1 MRLIQTLL
9 WGTLLS
15 LLCLPVFAWQVKTTD
30 TQVMVS
36 NEIQRDGVDVYLV
49 WFDLDSDPVNFI
61 SLTFDNAAWDW
72 QSGLKPVFNAA
83 IDLPVF
89 DSYSIP
95 LIENQACPDT
105 HRCFLAFI
113 ATPPDQAPTR
123 SESWLA
129 SSFFP
134 LSLSAGCERFPG
146 QAVFLSCDGDAN
158 RFYGDVNTVSA
169 GVPEATTDDT
179 TETEKPDIFKRVG
192 DKLLFANGQAKR
204 FQVINIADLSNP
216 RLEGWSA
223 LSGSPREL
231 YVLGDF
237 YVLLQ
242 SNYVG
247 EDGTLLTVLRQNQ
260 DGTVSTVQE
269 KTLPG
274 WFIESRRRGDLIY
287 SVTQN
292 RSDVVILDCV
302 DCGVVQ
308 SVIDINVLRLNGGGE
323 LEDVDTAQL
332 PGYSP
337 TIAIFPN
344 HLVIANHNPEEN
356 QWRTTKIQVFDL
368 SQTDPLVALPI
379 LKVPG
384 QVPSEFHLSV
394 LGQQLRVVYG
404 PADRAD
410 GSTLAIY
417 DLSSSEMALVGQ
429 VDKIAPGEGLFAT
442 RFVDNRAFVVTYE
455 RTDPLWVIDLSEPS
469 QPKILGELE
478 VPGWSEKMFFHENR
492 LFAVGIDDQPLENE
506 ESPWVR
512 RVSLSLF
519 NVDEPTEP
527 SLINRFTPLAGEVN
541 YSWSLALDDERAL
554 LLNWEDGFAAL
565 SIQSS
570 GNYLQIVSLEND
582 KIEDAGLVKLPVQ
595 IQRSLSIAPNV
606 LGALGDQI
614 FQTIQW
620 GTGDLQILGDLELAT
635 NLSWLKL
642 QDNMLWAAAMGDQGY
657 YRLYRYI
664 KEDVETPVERWS
676 LQSSYDGLEM
686 DENLVVFYDY
696 YPLTVQVLDVQ
707 TGALKPAQALEPT
720 DMSNYAWN
728 TRSGPFVRDG
738 WFYVGEQQNLTQ
750 VLSEKDDYYY
760 WQTQWVLRSW
770 ELESAK
776 EAANR
781 SIPGRPVAFTAKGDL
796 NTQEFTAQG
805 QLRLNLLALETEN
818 ARLLHSRE
826 MPCEGYSEVMW
837 APEVVYVTCQTGN
850 IYFPVDEREENDE
863 EPTTQLV
870 KLNPIA
876 GFSEIGRW
884 TLSGSQNLRAVSSE
898 VVLVA
903 SSYGGWW
910 YYGPVTARDVAI
922 NETGCNIY
930 QLQTEK
936 EPVLLKHLDSCSYR
950 NNIALTPTQ
959 AWMAEGFAGIK
970 EINW

>member
-9 WGTLLS
+9 WGTFLS

-61 SLTFDNAAWDW
+61 SLTFDAAWNW

-89 DSYSIP
+89 DLYSIP
-95 LIENQACPDT
+95 LIENQACPDS

-113 ATPPDQAPTR
+113 ATSPDLEPTR

-146 QAVFLSCDGDAN
+146 QDVFLSCDGDGN
-158 RFYGDVNTVSA
+158 RFYGDVTASA
-169 GVPEATTDDT
+169 ALPEATIDDT

-216 RLEGWSA
+216 RLVGWSA
-223 LSGSPREL
+223 LSGYPREL

-242 SNYVG
+242 SNYGG
-247 EDGTLLTVLRQNQ
+247 EDGTRLTVLRQNQ
-260 DGTVSTVQE
+260 DGTLSTVQE

-302 DCGVVQ
+302 DCGIVQ
-308 SVIDINVLRLNGGGE
+308 SVIDINVLRLNESGE
-323 LEDVDTAQL
+323 LEEVDTAQL

-344 HLVIANHNPEEN
+344 YLVIANHNPEEN
-356 QWRTTKIQVFDL
+356 QWRTTQIQVFDL

-404 PADRAD
+404 PADRTD

-417 DLSSSEMALVGQ
+417 DLSSLKMPLIGQ
-429 VDKIAPGEGLFAT
+429 VDKIAPGESLFAT

-478 VPGWSEKMFFHENR
+478 VPGWSEKMFFHDNR

-506 ESPWVR
+506 ESPWVQ

-519 NVDEPTEP
+519 NVDEPTQL

-541 YSWSLALDDERAL
+541 YSWSLALYDERAL
-554 LLNWEDGFAAL
+554 LLNWEDAFAAL
-565 SIQSS
+565 PIESS

-582 KIEDAGLVKLPVQ
+582 KIEDAGLVELPVQ

-642 QDNMLWAAAMGDQGY
+642 QDNMLWAAAMGSQGY
-657 YRLYRYI
+657 FRLYRYI
-664 KEDVETPVERWS
+664 KEDVETPVERWR
-676 LQSSYDGLEM
+676 LQSGYNGLEM
-686 DENLVVFYDY
+686 DKNLAVFYDY

-707 TGALKPAQALEPT
+707 TGVLKAAQILET
-720 DMSNYAWN
+720 VDMPNYGWY
-728 TRSGPFVRDG
+728 SGEAFVRDG
-738 WFYVGEQQNLTQ
+738 WFYVGEQRNVTQ
-750 VLSEKDDYYY
+750 L
-760 WQTQWVLRSW
+760 QWVLRSW

-776 EAANR
+776 EAPNR
-781 SIPGRPVAFTAKGDL
+781 SIPGRPLAFTAKGDL
-796 NTQEFTAQG
+796 ITQEFTAQG
-805 QLRLNLLALETEN
+805 QLRLNLLALEADN

-826 MPCEGYSEVMW
+826 IPCEGYAEVMW

-850 IYFPVDEREENDE
+850 IYVPVDEQAENDE
-863 EPTTQLV
+863 KATTQLV

-884 TLSGSQNLRAVSSE
+884 TLSGYQNLRAVSSD

-903 SSYGGWW
+903 SNYGGWW
-910 YYGPVTARDVAI
+910 YYGAVIASDVPI

-930 QLQTEK
+930 QLQSEK
-936 EPVLLKHLDSCSYR
+936 EPQLLKHLDSCPYMK
-950 NNIALTPTQ
+950 NHIALTPTQ

-970 EINW
+970 EVKW

>member
-442 RFVDNRAFVVTYE
+442 RFVDDRAFVVTYE

-796 NTQEFTAQG
+796 ITQEFTAQG

>member
-15 LLCLPVFAWQVKTTD
+15 LLCLPVFAWEVKTTD

-49 WFDLDSDPVNFI
+49 LFDLDSDPVNFI
-61 SLTFDNAAWDW
+61 SLTFENAAWDW
-72 QSGLKPVFNAA
+72 QSGLKPVFNTA

-95 LIENQACPDT
+95 LIENQTCPDT

-113 ATPPDQAPTR
+113 ATSPDQAPTR

-146 QAVFLSCDGDAN
+146 QAVFFSCDGDAN
-158 RFYGDVNTVSA
+158 RFSGEVVNDLA
-169 GVPEATTDDT
+169 EVPTDDT

-216 RLEGWSA
+216 RLVGWSA

-308 SVIDINVLRLNGGGE
+308 SVIDINVLRLNESGE
-323 LEDVDTAQL
+323 LEEVDAAQL

-344 HLVIANHNPEEN
+344 YLVIANHNPEEN
-356 QWRTTKIQVFDL
+356 EWRTTQIQVFDL

-384 QVPSEFHLSV
+384 RVPSEFHLSV

-404 PADRAD
+404 PADRTD

-417 DLSSSEMALVGQ
+417 DLSSMALVGQ

-442 RFVDNRAFVVTYE
+442 RFVDDRAFVVTYE

-492 LFAVGIDDQPLENE
+492 LFAVGIDDQPLANE
-506 ESPWVR
+506 ESSWVQ

-519 NVDEPTEP
+519 DVDEPTQP
-527 SLINRFTPLAGEVN
+527 ALINRFTPLAGEVN

-565 SIQSS
+565 PIQSS
-570 GNYLQIVSLEND
+570 GTDWGNYLQIVSLEND

-620 GTGDLQILGDLELAT
+620 GTGSLQILGDLELAT

-642 QDNMLWAAAMGDQGY
+642 QDNMLWAAARGDQGY

-686 DENLVVFYDY
+686 DENLAVFYDY
-696 YPLTVQVLDVQ
+696 YPLTVQVLDVE
-707 TGALKPAQALEPT
+707 TGALKPAQALEST
-720 DMSNYAWN
+720 DMSNYEWN
-728 TRSGPFVRDG
+728 TRSEVFVRDG

-760 WQTQWVLRSW
+760 WQAQWMLRSW
-770 ELESAK
+770 ELENAK
-776 EAANR
+776 EAATR
-781 SIPGRPVAFTAKGDL
+781 SIPGRPLAFTAKGDL
-796 NTQEFTAQG
+796 ITQEFTAQG

-826 MPCEGYSEVMW
+826 IPCEGYSGVMW
-837 APEVVYVTCQTGN
+837 AHEVVYVTCQTGD
-850 IYFPVDEREENDE
+850 DEA
-863 EPTTQLV
+863 TTQLV

-884 TLSGSQNLRAVSSE
+884 TLSGYQNLRAVSSE

-910 YYGPVTARDVAI
+910 YDLPMTDVPI

-930 QLQTEK
+930 QLQSEK
-936 EPVLLKHLDSCSYR
+936 EPVLLKHLDSCPYMK
-950 NNIALTPTQ
+950 NNIALTPAQ
-959 AWMAEGFAGIK
+959 AWMAEGFAGLK
-970 EINW
+970 EVKW

>member
-1 MRLIQTLL
+1 
-9 WGTLLS
+9 
-15 LLCLPVFAWQVKTTD
+15 
-30 TQVMVS
+30 MVS

-72 QSGLKPVFNAA
+72 QSGLKPVFNTA

-95 LIENQACPDT
+95 SIENQACPDT

-113 ATPPDQAPTR
+113 ATSPDQAPTR

-146 QAVFLSCDGDAN
+146 QDVFLSCDGDTD
-158 RFYGDVNTVSA
+158 RFYGGGISA
-169 GVPEATTDDT
+169 ALPEATPDDT
-179 TETEKPDIFKRVG
+179 TETEKPDIFRHVG

-216 RLEGWSA
+216 RLEGWTA
-223 LSGSPREL
+223 LSGYPREL

-269 KTLPG
+269 KTFPG

-302 DCGVVQ
+302 DCGIVQ
-308 SVIDINVLRLNGGGE
+308 SVIDINVLRLNQSGE

-356 QWRTTKIQVFDL
+356 QWRTTQIQVFDL

-404 PADRAD
+404 PADRTD

-429 VDKIAPGEGLFAT
+429 VDKIAPGEDLFAT
-442 RFVDNRAFVVTYE
+442 RFVDDRAFVVTYE
-455 RTDPLWVIDLSEPS
+455 RIDPLWVIDLSDPS
-469 QPKILGELE
+469 QPKILGELK
-478 VPGWSEKMFFHENR
+478 VPGWSEKMFFHDNR
-492 LFAVGIDDQPLENE
+492 LFAVGIDDQPLANE
-506 ESPWVR
+506 EGGVR

-519 NVDEPTEP
+519 DVDEPTEP

-541 YSWSLALDDERAL
+541 YSSSLALDDERAL

-565 SIQSS
+565 PIQSS

-595 IQRSLSIAPNV
+595 IKRSLSIAPNV

-642 QDNMLWAAAMGDQGY
+642 QDNMLWAGARGDQGY
-657 YRLYRYI
+657 YRLYRYL

-676 LQSSYDGLEM
+676 LQSGYYGLEM
-686 DENLVVFYDY
+686 DENLAVFYDY
-696 YPLTVQVLDVQ
+696 YPLTVQVLDVE

-720 DMSNYAWN
+720 DMSNYEWY
-728 TRSGPFVRDG
+728 TRSEPFVRDG
-738 WFYVGEQQNLTQ
+738 WFYVGEQRDVTQ
-750 VLSEKDDYYY
+750 VMSEKDDYYY
-760 WQTQWVLRSW
+760 WQAQWVLRSW

-796 NTQEFTAQG
+796 ITQEFTAQG
-805 QLRLNLLALETEN
+805 QLRLNLLALEAEN

-826 MPCEGYSEVMW
+826 IPCEGYPSVMW

-850 IYFPVDEREENDE
+850 IYLPFDEQEENDE
-863 EPTTQLV
+863 ATTQLV

-884 TLSGSQNLRAVSSE
+884 TLSGYQNLRAVSSD

-903 SSYGGWW
+903 SNYGGWW
-910 YYGPVTARDVAI
+910 YYEPVRDVPI

-930 QLQTEK
+930 QLQSEK
-936 EPVLLKHLDSCSYR
+936 DPQLLKHLDSCPYMKNSM
-950 NNIALTPTQ
+950 ALTPTQ

-970 EINW
+970 EIKW